1 MNLLN
6 TFFSLPTSLRDD
18 ILQIYCKSLDDPQY
32 ILNNFS
38 IENILSVANGVEIK
52 VNYSKIN
59 QRCVVLIGAFDVN
72 ESNIVKIVTTPG
84 VLDKINLFKI
94 HDEIK
99 AKESI
104 KNMLNIS
111 SLEKQI
117 DELPKP
123 FDMDLF
129 VESSKN
135 FGNALD
141 EMNIAKANIED
152 ELNKLSFMEL
162 FLNFDKYTEN
172 LSYDSWNNIENILF
186 KFISDWSSHGEII
199 VAKVANNLMLI
210 SPDEKEIFYSDNF
223 CDKLYHYLIEYISEV
238 RLPKFKLDDNS
249 IVPLNNRIVN
259 FDEFKNFVLAKK
271 V

>member
-59 QRCVVLIGAFDVN
+59 QRRVVLIGAFDVN

-84 VLDKINLFKI
+84 VIYKINLFKI

-104 KNMLNIS
+104 KNMMNIS

-135 FGNALD
+135 FDNALD
-141 EMNIAKANIED
+141 EMNIAKANIEV

-172 LSYDSWNNIENILF
+172 LSYDSWNSIDHILF

-199 VAKVANNLMLI
+199 VAKVANDLMLI
-210 SPDEKEIFYSDNF
+210 SHDEKEIFYSDNI

-238 RLPKFKLDDNS
+238 RLPKFKLACNS

-259 FDEFKNFVLAKK
+259 FDDFKNFVLAKD

>member
-32 ILNNFS
+32 VLTNIS
-38 IENILSVANGVEIK
+38 IENTLSAEIGFEIQ
-52 VNYSKIN
+52 VSYTKIN
-59 QRCVVLIGAFDVN
+59 QRYVGIIGVFDVN
-72 ESNIVKIVTTPG
+72 ESNIVEIVTTPG
-84 VLDKINLFKI
+84 VLDKINLFKV

-99 AKESI
+99 VKESV
-104 KNMLNIS
+104 KNMMTIS

-123 FDMDLF
+123 FDMNLF
-129 VESSKN
+129 VENSKN

-172 LSYDSWNNIENILF
+172 LSYDSWNSIDHILF

-210 SPDEKEIFYSDNF
+210 PHDQKEIFYSDNF
-223 CDKLYHYLIEYISEV
+223 CDKLYHYLIEYMSEV
-238 RLPKFKLDDNS
+238 RLPKFKLDGNS

-259 FDEFKNFVLAKK
+259 FDDFKNWLLENCI
-271 V
+271 